1 MKRSFALFALLT
13 IACGENVA
21 PAGVAT
27 AANDSITATSPA
39 PITPPPAAPP
49 AAATPTAPTVNG
61 PKLMPVDEASQDPAL
76 VTYRNQLLE
85 AVRRRD
91 ANAVA
96 ALVDPNIKMSFG
108 GDAGVEALKKTL
120 AREGGFE
127 DLEFVLTHGGAF
139 IEGSEKRAFWAPY
152 VYSNW
157 PDDRDSFSDLAITE
171 ENVPLRESKDA
182 NSPVIATLSYDLVTQ
197 VMHEGN
203 LRQVKTADG
212 KTGWVEAN
220 KTRSPIAYRA
230 GFNKSAGEWKMN
242 ALVAGD

>member
-1 MKRSFALFALLT
+1 MTQDDANQSPAKPRKGLFAFARNGASWLFDQKHFQIKLLSGT
-13 IACGENVA
+13 VA
-21 PAGVAT
+21 GIVVIIFLAGAF
-27 AANDSITATSPA
+27 
-39 PITPPPAAPP
+39 
-49 AAATPTAPTVNG
+49 
-61 PKLMPVDEASQDPAL
+61 LL

-96 ALVDPNIKMSFG
+96 ALVDPKIRMSFG
-108 GDAGVEALKKTL
+108 GDAGVEALKQTL

-127 DLEFVLTHGGAF
+127 ELEFVLTHGGSF

-152 VYSNW
+152 VYSKW
-157 PDDRDSFSDLAITE
+157 PDDRDSFSDFAITE
-171 ENVPLRESKDA
+171 ENVPLRESRDA
-182 NSPVIATLSYDLVTQ
+182 NSPVIATLSYDVVTQ

-212 KTGWVEAN
+212 KTGWVDAN

-230 GFNKSAGEWKMN
+230 GFNKSAGQWKLN